1 MPSEQNVTGILVPK
15 FGTRRAISFTKERS
29 MFPIHTILHPTDFS
43 ERSAN
48 ALQLACALAC
58 DYGARIVI
66 LHVVAPAAIIY
77 GEGIV
82 PPDPHEPSSKA
93 NEQLEQLE
101 FPAASR
107 AERRVEEGD
116 PALKILQ
123 VAGEINADLIVMG
136 THGRTGLGRL
146 LMGSVAEEVVRR
158 AVCPVLTVTNPFA
171 PASPLPTGS
180 ERFAVAAG

>member
-1 MPSEQNVTGILVPK
+1 
-15 FGTRRAISFTKERS
+15 

-66 LHVVAPAAIIY
+66 LHVVAPPAVIY

-82 PPDPHEPSSKA
+82 PPDPNESPAKA
-93 NEQLEQLE
+93 REQIERLEI
-101 FPAASR
+101 PAASR

-116 PALKILQ
+116 PALKILD

-171 PASPLPTGS
+171 PVGLPGVGNEQIAT
-180 ERFAVAAG
+180 VAG

>member
-1 MPSEQNVTGILVPK
+1 
-15 FGTRRAISFTKERS
+15 

-58 DYGARIVI
+58 DYGARLVI
-66 LHVVAPAAIIY
+66 MHVVAPPVIIY

-82 PPDPHEPSSKA
+82 PPDPHESSA
-93 NEQLEQLE
+93 RAQEQIEHLEI
-101 FPAASR
+101 PAASR
-107 AERRVEEGD
+107 AERRMEEGD

-136 THGRTGLGRL
+136 TRGRSGLGRL
-146 LMGSVAEEVVRR
+146 LMGSVAEEVMRR
-158 AVCPVLTVTNPFA
+158 AVCPVLTATNPFA
-171 PASPLPTGS
+171 LSNPPLARS
-180 ERFAVAAG
+180 ERFAVTTG

>member
-1 MPSEQNVTGILVPK
+1 
-15 FGTRRAISFTKERS
+15 

-58 DYGARIVI
+58 DYGAGIVI
-66 LHVVAPAAIIY
+66 LHVIAPPAIIY

-82 PPDPHEPSSKA
+82 PPDPQEPSSNAK
-93 NEQLEQLE
+93 ELIEHLEI
-101 FPAASR
+101 PAASR
-107 AERRVEEGD
+107 AQRLVEEGD

-136 THGRTGLGRL
+136 THGRTGLGRI

-171 PASPLPTGS
+171 SAVPSPGGS
-180 ERFAVAAG
+180 ERFVAKAG